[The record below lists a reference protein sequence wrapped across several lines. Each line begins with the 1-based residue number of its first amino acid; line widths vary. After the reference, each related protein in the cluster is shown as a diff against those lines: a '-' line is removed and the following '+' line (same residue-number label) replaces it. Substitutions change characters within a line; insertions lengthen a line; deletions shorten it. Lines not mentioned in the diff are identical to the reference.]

1 MIYTDKSNLCEVSK
15 VQQETHTQSS
25 ISPVDDFRA
34 QSSLGYQLEQFRIGE
49 VDGKCVGDGVEMLKR
64 RLGRHFVTVGDADGM
79 NPAIEQLFRVLQK
92 SAGEND
98 DSGRP
103 VAWKQC
109 KDAENRVRE
118 SKTSLVN

>member
-1 MIYTDKSNLCEVSK
+1 
-15 VQQETHTQSS
+15 
-25 ISPVDDFRA
+25 
-34 QSSLGYQLEQFRIGE
+34 
-49 VDGKCVGDGVEMLKR
+49 MLKR

-103 VAWKQC
+103 VAWKKC
-109 KDAENRVRE
+109 RDAENRVRE
-118 SKTSLVN
+118 RKTSLVNQLMRPFDIFFLLDGRTNRHTFL